1 VIDGIEREFAGGKFC
16 FALPVPGILAIEK
29 GPLTPALRS
38 REYPISLFQLYDE
51 ISAGIGLDA
60 SGAPVRLPGAHVFY
74 GDLHN
79 ILEQALKGGNSGDR
93 DGEQFEVGAQ
103 LAARLVNEHLPTN
116 IEGCTLLVWDILHA
130 TIKGVSL
137 KKSPEPAAKPK
148 RTRRSAAAKS

>member
-1 VIDGIEREFAGGKFC
+1 MDTAIEREFAGGKFL
-16 FALPVPGILAIEK
+16 FALPVAGILAIEK

-38 REYPISLFQLYDE
+38 REYPVSLFQLYDE

-60 SGAPVRLPGAHVFY
+60 EGSPVRLPGAHVFY

-103 LAARLVNEHLPTN
+103 LATRIVNEHLPTN

-137 KKSPEPAAKPK
+137 KKKAAQPKPK
-148 RTRRSAAAKS
+148 RTRRSAADKS